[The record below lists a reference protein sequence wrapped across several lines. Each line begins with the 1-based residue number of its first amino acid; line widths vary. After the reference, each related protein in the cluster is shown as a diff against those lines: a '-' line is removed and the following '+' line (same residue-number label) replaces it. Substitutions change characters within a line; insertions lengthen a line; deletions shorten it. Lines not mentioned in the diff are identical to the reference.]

1 MARDHHTGP
10 AQNNEINKQVATGGN
25 AAIGFPTYA
34 GAALRLFDNG
44 YLPIPIIRHLKRPAV
59 ARWSAIPIDLV
70 QVERW
75 AAEHRDCGIGLRTGT
90 LVGIDIDILDP
101 DIAHQMGALV
111 EARLGATLMRVG
123 LWPKRLYLYRT
134 EQPFAKMAVDKV
146 EVLGLGQQFVAFG
159 VHPATK
165 QPYYWPNGE
174 GPLDVPFAELPLV
187 NEAACRAVLAE
198 LSAFMP
204 SNSGPE
210 RRRTRPHEHPP
221 AQGPQRNTDG
231 LVVDGRDGWLSSAAF
246 HAVHD
251 AVDRGGDIDPDALAA
266 QVWHQFAA
274 STDLER
280 ARQDGGHVWDFAD
293 AVRKVENKLALLAN
307 GRLPERKRPNAALTD
322 PVPGLAPEVARAQ
335 LEDAIEAALHD
346 ASEWWSGDQQTAPPV
361 MGIRAT
367 VGLGKSA
374 ISRNRIAAW
383 QRDMQAQGLP
393 HRVLVV
399 TPSHALAEEAAS
411 AWAAQINGKVAVLRG
426 YNGTDPSSGT
436 PMCHDNEMVKL
447 ALYESLSIG
456 KSVCFSSKLWICAHY
471 HSCLKQQNKRD
482 VAEGSVVL
490 APYDVLFTGP
500 AAGSEPFALIVI
512 DEGCWQRSVHDLKL
526 PPIELMATAGLI
538 GGLIPS
544 DPDTMAL
551 LADLA
556 ALRRSS
562 AAALAANGAGAVRA
576 EVLREAGLTSEIC
589 NEAISLEERCLQDP
603 KIYPGMKLRARKTA
617 NAIVRHNETVRRMIA
632 LWHSLASILMNDPSA
647 RVLRVHAPDA
657 ETGRRKVTLHGH
669 LGLMES
675 LKAVPILHLDATLR
689 PELAKV
695 LLPDLSMT
703 HIEATQT
710 NQTVTLVTGR
720 FGKSSLCPVAQ
731 LEPEELKRRQ
741 NRLREVVD
749 YVRWQAMRK
758 AGKPT
763 LVVTYKAIED
773 AFHGIK
779 GIETAH
785 FNAIAGLDRFGS
797 VGLLIVIGRPL
808 PSSEE
813 LGPLCASLFKHLPE
827 GRYEADLRAVRLRSG
842 SSAAVRTLSHR
853 DAEAELLRAAI
864 CDDEILQSVGRGRG
878 VNRTA
883 DNPLEVQVLADVA
896 LPLVHDQVL
905 AWETVKPD
913 ILQRMLLCGIASDSP
928 VDAAALHPRLFSS
941 ADMAESRFRRSG
953 FNRQNPMSNLYR
965 EMTVKSARY
974 RRGGKGRSWQRV
986 WWIDG
991 SSADALTKLI
1001 SVLGPIEGWQ
1011 AQD

>member
-399 TPSHALAEEAAS
+399 TPSHALA
-411 AWAAQINGKVAVLRG
+411 V
-426 YNGTDPSSGT
+426 PSRT
-436 PMCHDNEMVKL
+436 LMVQ
-447 ALYESLSIG
+447 S
-456 KSVCFSSKLWICAHY
+456 FPW
-471 HSCLKQQNKRD
+471 N
-482 VAEGSVVL
+482 
-490 APYDVLFTGP
+490 
-500 AAGSEPFALIVI
+500 
-512 DEGCWQRSVHDLKL
+512 
-526 PPIELMATAGLI
+526 
-538 GGLIPS
+538 
-544 DPDTMAL
+544 
-551 LADLA
+551 
-556 ALRRSS
+556 
-562 AAALAANGAGAVRA
+562 
-576 EVLREAGLTSEIC
+576 
-589 NEAISLEERCLQDP
+589 
-603 KIYPGMKLRARKTA
+603 
-617 NAIVRHNETVRRMIA
+617 
-632 LWHSLASILMNDPSA
+632 
-647 RVLRVHAPDA
+647 
-657 ETGRRKVTLHGH
+657 GRRHYG
-669 LGLMES
+669 
-675 LKAVPILHLDATLR
+675 
-689 PELAKV
+689 
-695 LLPDLSMT
+695 PD
-703 HIEATQT
+703 
-710 NQTVTLVTGR
+710 
-720 FGKSSLCPVAQ
+720 SS
-731 LEPEELKRRQ
+731 RQ
-741 NRLREVVD
+741 RHDDSGN
-749 YVRWQAMRK
+749 
-758 AGKPT
+758 
-763 LVVTYKAIED
+763 
-773 AFHGIK
+773 
-779 GIETAH
+779 
-785 FNAIAGLDRFGS
+785 
-797 VGLLIVIGRPL
+797 
-808 PSSEE
+808 PSRNTE
-813 LGPLCASLFKHLPE
+813 
-827 GRYEADLRAVRLRSG
+827 
-842 SSAAVRTLSHR
+842 
-853 DAEAELLRAAI
+853 
-864 CDDEILQSVGRGRG
+864 
-878 VNRTA
+878 
-883 DNPLEVQVLADVA
+883 
-896 LPLVHDQVL
+896 
-905 AWETVKPD
+905 
-913 ILQRMLLCGIASDSP
+913 
-928 VDAAALHPRLFSS
+928 
-941 ADMAESRFRRSG
+941 
-953 FNRQNPMSNLYR
+953 
-965 EMTVKSARY
+965 
-974 RRGGKGRSWQRV
+974 
-986 WWIDG
+986 
-991 SSADALTKLI
+991 
-1001 SVLGPIEGWQ
+1001 
-1011 AQD
+1011 